1 LHPAILAFRAA
12 LAAAVLLSAIAACA
26 LAQPDGSPGLL
37 ELATYDAGEAVVR
50 LSEPAEPLQFTVVP
64 QPAPPGVFT
73 YGVPL
78 PDQFGE
84 PWLWQLLPEGLIY
97 RSYLAGVREPRLSAT
112 YFYEFDRDG
121 WLLDAAVGA
130 RVGVLRYGT
139 QADFRPEGFQV
150 DLEAAAFPRLDPDS
164 EMELVSSDFRFG
176 VPLTWGRGPFQ
187 TKLAY
192 YHLSSH
198 VADEFLSEN
207 PAFPRLNFSR
217 DAIVLGASYYLTVDL
232 RLYAE
237 AGWAFYSDGGSDPW
251 EFQFGIDYSPVL
263 PQFGRGSPFVALN
276 GHLRE
281 EVNFGGN
288 FVAQIGWQWRG
299 RFTER
304 LFRVGLHYL
313 TGPSPQFQ
321 FFRDSEE
328 QLGIGVWYDF

>member
-1 LHPAILAFRAA
+1 V
-12 LAAAVLLSAIAACA
+12 LAAAVMLSALVPCAQAQLHTASAATP
-26 LAQPDGSPGLL
+26 LTVFD
-37 ELATYDAGEAVVR
+37 EADSVVR

-64 QPAPPGVFT
+64 QPPPQGAFT
-73 YGVPL
+73 YGVAL
-78 PDQFGE
+78 PDQFGQ
-84 PWLWQLLPEGLIY
+84 PWSWQLLPEGLIY
-97 RSYLAGVREPRLSAT
+97 RSYLAGVHEPRLSAV

-121 WLLDAAVGA
+121 WLLDTAIGS
-130 RVGVLRYGT
+130 RVGLLRYGT
-139 QADFRPEGFQV
+139 ETDIRPEGFQI
-150 DLEAAAFPRLDPDS
+150 DLEAAAFPRLDPES
-164 EMELVSSDFRFG
+164 EMDLVSSDFRFG
-176 VPLTWGRGPFQ
+176 VPLTFGRGPFQ

-198 VADEFLSEN
+198 LADELLLKN
-207 PAFPRLNFSR
+207 GAIPRLNFSR
-217 DAIVLGASYYLTVDL
+217 DVLVLGGSYYITTNL
-232 RLYAE
+232 RAYAE

-251 EFQFGIDYSPVL
+251 EFQFGLDYSPLL
-263 PQFGRGSPFVALN
+263 PQFGRGSPFMALN

-288 FVAQIGWQWRG
+288 FVVQLGWQWRG

-304 LFRVGLHYL
+304 VLRVGLHYL

>member
-1 LHPAILAFRAA
+1 MLSAPAPCAQAQ
-12 LAAAVLLSAIAACA
+12 LLSTSPAPP
-26 LAQPDGSPGLL
+26 LAMFDPG
-37 ELATYDAGEAVVR
+37 DSVVR
-50 LSEPAEPLQFTVVP
+50 LSEPAEPLEFTVVP
-64 QPAPPGVFT
+64 QPAPQGALT

-78 PDQFGE
+78 PDQFGQ
-84 PWLWQLLPEGLIY
+84 PWTWQLLPDGLIY

-121 WLLDAAVGA
+121 WLLDTAIGA

-139 QADFRPEGFQV
+139 QADFRPEGFQI
-150 DLEAAAFPRLDPDS
+150 DLEAAAFPRLDPES
-164 EMELVSSDFRFG
+164 EMDLVSSDFRFG

-198 VADEFLSEN
+198 VADELLIKN
-207 PAFPRLNFSR
+207 PAFPRLNFAR
-217 DAIVLGASYYLTVDL
+217 DAMVLGASYYVTVDL
-232 RLYAE
+232 RAYAE

-251 EFQFGIDYSPVL
+251 EFQLGLDYSPLSPMV
-263 PQFGRGSPFVALN
+263 GRGAPFIALN

-281 EVNFGGN
+281 EVDFGGN
-288 FVAQIGWQWRG
+288 FVAQLGWQWRG

-321 FFRDSEE
+321 FFRESEE
-328 QLGIGVWYDF
+328 QLGVGVWYDF